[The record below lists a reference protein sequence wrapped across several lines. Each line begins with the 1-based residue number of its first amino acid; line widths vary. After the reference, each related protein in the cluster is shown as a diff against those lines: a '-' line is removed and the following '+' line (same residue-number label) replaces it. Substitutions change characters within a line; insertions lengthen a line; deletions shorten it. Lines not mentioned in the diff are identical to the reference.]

1 MGRVQRGKSKQSID
15 QSSRVSCVG
24 TQESLST
31 PPAPLLNVEAGSDS
45 GGPMAGARGTLPG
58 GSLCFLFLFFKGEGS
73 QRLQGK

>member
-24 TQESLST
+24 TQESSST

-45 GGPMAGARGTLPG
+45 GGPHGRSMWNASWGFT
-58 GSLCFLFLFFKGEGS
+58 LFFIFVF
-73 QRLQGK
+73 